1 MRWDCLLLASVRGR
15 VGDTQLIHESLA
27 EVPLPHLSVRI
38 PTPQRVC
45 VDDAYIDE
53 PPCEGRPVLH
63 ALPLHSI
70 VLPEL
75 INCVHMALV
84 KVVVNGDLGLSDSG
98 GKVGATV
105 LLEGD
110 HMIDSMMS
118 AEEEDGLLVIP
129 QQAAQVPLLPCLRL
143 TLLKCFHGR
152 LQAGR

>member
-75 INCVHMALV
+75 INCVHIGQLIMTLCDTVALARV
-84 KVVVNGDLGLSDSG
+84 SKYTRSHNS
-98 GKVGATV
+98 
-105 LLEGD
+105 
-110 HMIDSMMS
+110 
-118 AEEEDGLLVIP
+118 
-129 QQAAQVPLLPCLRL
+129 QRLPN
-143 TLLKCFHGR
+143 TLWDITSQHHHL
-152 LQAGR
+152 

>member
-1 MRWDCLLLASVRGR
+1 M
-15 VGDTQLIHESLA
+15 QESPA
-27 EVPLPHLSVRI
+27 EFELSDVSLSVQ
-38 PTPQRVC
+38 TPQRVC
-45 VDDAYIDE
+45 IDDAHVE
-53 PPCEGRPVLH
+53 QPPCEGMPVLIG
-63 ALPLHSI
+63 LSLHSI

-75 INCVHMALV
+75 ICCVHMALV